1 MAYQS
6 KASKE
11 WFERNGV
18 EAPEVVQHYSDDE
31 LAKKFQE
38 QSQSTIHGDWLQI
51 GNTLHC
57 RKCNNHGLL
66 IDTSKVLVGT
76 DDKGLPILNDIV

>member
-1 MAYQS
+1 MAYKS

-18 EAPEVVQHYSDDE
+18 EPPEVVQHYSDEE

-38 QSQSTIHGDWLQI
+38 QADSTVHGDWLQI

-57 RKCNNHGLL
+57 RKCNNHGFL
-66 IDTSKVLVGT
+66 IGTDKILRGT
-76 DDKGLPILNDIV
+76 DDKGLPILDNIV